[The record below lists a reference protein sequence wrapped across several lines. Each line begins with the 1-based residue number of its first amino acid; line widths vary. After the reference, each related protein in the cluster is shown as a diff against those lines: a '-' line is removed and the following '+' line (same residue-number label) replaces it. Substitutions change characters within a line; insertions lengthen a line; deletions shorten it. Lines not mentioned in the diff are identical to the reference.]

1 MKKSDVNMNSQV
13 GDAPISLSLK
23 SFYRTGFDEIG
34 RDFFGP
40 CLSACTSYRRAAG
53 YFSSSA
59 LVYWA
64 AALPKLVRDSSIS
77 ISLLISPEIQPD
89 DLEVLRS
96 CSSAEKKAEVSSVIV
111 EQYFEKAAMFARDPR
126 NKDLR
131 LELFAHLIGTN
142 RITIRLAYMAQN
154 PAGIY
159 HEKFGVFCFPNG
171 DSVGFIGSANESLRA
186 YEANGEL
193 LMVFQ
198 SSDRPD
204 EDRVNTLKDQF
215 DRAWDGLQPGLTVVL
230 PSEGVLQR
238 LALVFR
244 SRTQG
249 VAENNSESIVA
260 PRPPPWKHQR
270 EAIETFLSCRKGV
283 LEMATGTGKTKA
295 ALEIVVALFE
305 RGEIDSFIVTTDG
318 NDLLQQWC
326 RELTRWR
333 RETQLWARQHEHFAG
348 TAERETYIIAP
359 GGAALTVSRS
369 NLAAVLKAL
378 PTSVKRRLLVIH
390 DEVHGLGAPGTT
402 VALKGLHDEVSFV
415 LGLSAT
421 PEREY
426 DTEGTNFI
434 ENEIGPVIFRYDLGD
449 AIRDGILC
457 EFSYVPL
464 DYVLT
469 EFDRERLANVWK
481 MKSARSHQG
490 TPMSDAEVAIQLAR
504 IYKTAELKPSVFAEY
519 LLTNSECL
527 NNALIF
533 VETREYGN
541 AVLDV
546 VHRHTLDYKTYY
558 ADDEEK
564 YLKKFALGE
573 LKCLITCHRLSQGI
587 DIPALKTVVLFSSSR
602 ARLETIQR
610 IGRCLRIDRQNTSK
624 RALIID
630 FVARGSADANDSGV
644 AADISRAEWLIGV
657 SSSSRSS

>member
-1 MKKSDVNMNSQV
+1 MNSKLD
-13 GDAPISLSLK
+13 GAPVSLSLK
-23 SFYRTGFDEIG
+23 SFYRTGLDEIG
-34 RDFFGP
+34 HDFFGP
-40 CLSACTSYRRAAG
+40 CLSACTTYNRAAG

-64 AALPKLVRDSSIS
+64 AALPKLVKDSSVS
-77 ISLLISPEIQPD
+77 IRLLISPEIQPD

-96 CSSAEKKAEVSSVIV
+96 CSSEGKKAEVSTAIID
-111 EQYFEKAAMFARDPR
+111 EYFEKAAIFARDPR
-126 NKDLR
+126 NRDLR
-131 LELFAHLIGTN
+131 LELFAHLISIN
-142 RITIRLAYMAQN
+142 RITIRLAYMARN

-159 HEKFGVFCFPNG
+159 HEKFGIFGFPNG

-198 SSDRPD
+198 SAHPADR
-204 EDRVNTLKDQF
+204 DRVNMLNDQF
-215 DRAWDGLQPGLTVVL
+215 ERAWEGLQPGLSVVL

-238 LALVFR
+238 LALACR
-244 SRTQG
+244 NRTQG
-249 VAENNSESIVA
+249 VADTDRVPTTV

-270 EAIETFLSCRKGV
+270 DAIEKFLSCRKGV

-305 RGEIDSFIVTTDG
+305 RGEIDSFIVSTDG

-348 TAERETYIIAP
+348 TAERETYMIAP
-359 GGAALTVSRS
+359 GGAALTISRS

-378 PTSVKRRLLVIH
+378 PTKVKSRLLVIH

-402 VALKGLHDEVSFV
+402 LSLNGVHDQVRFV

-426 DTEGTNFI
+426 DMEGTKFI
-434 ENEIGPVIFRYDLGD
+434 ESEIGPVIFRYDLGD

-457 EFSYVPL
+457 EFDYVPL

-469 EFDRERLANVWK
+469 ECDRERLANVWK

-490 TPMSDAEVAIQLAR
+490 TPMSDAELAIQLAKV
-504 IYKTAELKPSVFAEY
+504 YKTAELKPSVFAEY
-519 LLTNSECL
+519 LLANPECL
-527 NNALIF
+527 SNALIF

-564 YLKKFALGE
+564 YLKRFARGD

-610 IGRCLRIDRQNTSK
+610 IGRCLRIDRENPSK
-624 RALIID
+624 KALIID
-630 FVARGSADANDSGV
+630 FVARGSADTDDSGV
-644 AADISRAEWLIGV
+644 AADISRAEWLSGL